1 MIFRISQSR
10 AAIVIDAIEETMAD
24 GTEISAGFMVRDD
37 LSQLSALRRAID
49 AYIAN
54 HKEIPTDR

>member
-10 AAIVIDAIEETMAD
+10 AAIVIDAIEEIMAD
-24 GTEISAGFMVRDD
+24 GTEISAGFIVLDD
-37 LSQLSALRRAID
+37 LYQLSALRSHID

-54 HKEIPTDR
+54 HK

>member
-10 AAIVIDAIEETMAD
+10 AAIVIDAIEETLKD
-24 GTEISAGFMVRDD
+24 GTEISAGFIVLDD
-37 LSQLSALRRAID
+37 LSQLEDLRANID

-54 HKEIPTDR
+54 HK

>member
-10 AAIVIDAIEETMAD
+10 AAIVIDAIEEIMAD
-24 GTEISAGFMVRDD
+24 GTEISAGFIVLEDFY
-37 LSQLSALRRAID
+37 QLSALRAHID

-54 HKEIPTDR
+54 HK